1 MAAAAG
7 TRKRRWPPPGPAAGE
22 ISLEDL
28 PQDLLE
34 KILSWLPA
42 SSFFRLRS
50 VCKRWR
56 SAEASATFLNS
67 CSGIASRE
75 PWFLLVDPDV
85 DQSIIFDT
93 SEGNWKNIGHP
104 ALLRETRNSNSIPV
118 ASAGGLVCFLT
129 TAGSFIVCNPVTGAC
144 RELPPM
150 GLGEENEKERIYAI
164 AMTSSP
170 YKLFVISG
178 DFPNIRVKIY
188 DSAEE
193 QWDEAPLSGG
203 EPRSTAERDIAS
215 DETVYFLSKAGEVVA
230 TNTQR
235 SPSKQYSSV
244 ITTQGGELHMFFL
257 SSGGAVVGCN
267 LAQRSFS
274 EYPRLLPAHLEHSF
288 DVVECMGEL
297 MVVALSEFLES
308 ASLRVWRFC
317 EDDQQ
322 WHQVAA
328 MPPAM
333 SHELHGKQA
342 DVNCVGL
349 GDAILVCV
357 SSAEFSR
364 HIVCNLPSGR
374 WSELPECSLRGTHA
388 RELCSAFSFEPRLE
402 ARV

>member
-1 MAAAAG
+1 MAAAG
-7 TRKRRWPPPGPAAGE
+7 SRKRRWSLPGPEVGE
-22 ISLEDL
+22 MNLEDL
-28 PQDLLE
+28 HQDLLE

-56 SAEASATFLNS
+56 SAESSATFLNS

-75 PWFLLVDPDV
+75 PWFLMVDPDV
-85 DQSIIFDT
+85 DQSVVFDT

-118 ASAGGLVCFLT
+118 ASSGGLVCFLT

-150 GLGEENEKERIYAI
+150 GLGEEKEKERIYAI

-178 DFPNIRVKIY
+178 DFPNIRLKIY

-193 QWDEAPLSGG
+193 RWEEAQLSGG
-203 EPRSTAERDIAS
+203 EPHSTAERDVAG

-267 LAQRSFS
+267 LTQRSFS
-274 EYPRLLPAHLEHSF
+274 EYPRLLPVHLEHSF
-288 DVVECMGEL
+288 DVVEYMGEL

-317 EDDQQ
+317 KDDQL

-374 WSELPECSLRGTHA
+374 WSELPECSLRGTNA
-388 RELCSAFSFEPRLE
+388 GELRSAFSFEPRLE